1 MTSICNSGIWW
12 PNLCFSFFVIT
23 AALLCINF
31 VCFPVDHTHGWMWN
45 GASYFVPCASY
56 SWLHVHHICCHC
68 VPSVHHICLFSQCSV
83 HHIDGCM
90 CIIFVVTAFL
100 LCIIFVF
107 FPLCSVHHI
116 YRCMCIIFVVGP
128 FLLSCVVALCRE
140 RISLSWGW
148 QRMEKRGNWTEGRI
162 VNIRWRWTKKFKIN
176 LQSKVN
182 AAKEFKLW
190 VIFFGPD
197 WLLSDI
203 LDPLNPMISFRI
215 KYPSL
220 ILHFSFFCLFWP

>member
-1 MTSICNSGIWW
+1 MHQ
-12 PNLCFSFFVIT
+12 LC
-23 AALLCINF
+23 L
-31 VCFPVDHTHGWMWN
+31 FPCG
-45 GASYFVPCASY
+45 SY
-56 SWLHVHHICCHC
+56 SWLNVKWCMHHILS
-68 VPSVHHICLFSQCSV
+68 PLHHIYC
-83 HHIDGCM
+83 CM
-90 CIIFVVTAFL
+90 CIIYVVEV
-100 LCIIFVF
+100 CIIFIVA
-107 FPLCSVHHI
+107 CAS
-116 YRCMCIIFVVGP
+116 Y
-128 FLLSCVVALCRE
+128 LLSAPFCWAVLSHCAGRGLASAEVGRE
-140 RISLSWGW
+140 WK
-148 QRMEKRGNWTEGRI
+148 KRGNWTEGRI

>member
-1 MTSICNSGIWW
+1 MTSIYISGFWW

-45 GASYFVPCASY
+45 GASYFFYP
-56 SWLHVHHICCHC
+56 
-68 VPSVHHICLFSQCSV
+68 V

-90 CIIFVVTAFL
+90 CIIFVITESI

-162 VNIRWRWTKKFKIN
+162 VNIRWRSTKKFKIN

-215 KYPSL
+215 KCPSL